1 MAGKAVVLPAVLVAV
16 LLAVGYLGYRA
27 GSRTLVTPES
37 TLTVVDDSGKYVEVP
52 RTLRSLV
59 VLHSDAGEIICAL
72 GAENLVVGVS
82 PTTKAKLAPKFDN
95 VSEVGSC
102 SSPNYEK
109 IVELRPEVVIT
120 YSGSTGSEG
129 QLRSR
134 LEPLGIRVLCLDAYK
149 LELIPRDIRLL
160 GLMLGKEERA
170 EEYAGFFENLVRL
183 IENRVS
189 GLPAENKVRVYLEGH
204 KDYQTASHGTMGH
217 SIITT
222 AGGLNLA
229 AGEPVPYPL
238 VSSEWVLERD
248 PDVVLKN
255 TGSKVLPG
263 GGRGLTDPGPL
274 RQVREA
280 LLSRP
285 GWSELKAA
293 RENRVYVVSWD
304 LWGGGSQIITLCHV
318 ARWFYPSLFQDLDPS
333 PLHRQ
338 LVENFWGLEYRGVF
352 TYP

>member
-1 MAGKAVVLPAVLVAV
+1 MITKTAALLAVLLAA
-16 LLAVGYLGYRA
+16 LLAVGYLGYRKEPKA
-27 GSRTLVTPES
+27 LVIPEN
-37 TLTVVDDSGKYVEVP
+37 TLTLVDDSGKYVEVP
-52 RTLRSLV
+52 YPLRSLV
-59 VLHSDAGEIICAL
+59 VLHSDAGEILCAL
-72 GAENLVVGVS
+72 EAENLVVGVS

-95 VSEVGSC
+95 ASEVGSC

-120 YSGSTGSEG
+120 YSGSYGSEEL
-129 QLRSR
+129 LRSR

-149 LELIPRDIRLL
+149 LELIPKDIRVL
-160 GLMLGKEERA
+160 GLMLGKEKRA

-204 KDYQTASHGTMGH
+204 KDYQTASYGTMGH
-217 SIITT
+217 GIIIT

-229 AGEPVPYPL
+229 AGEPVSYPII
-238 VSSEWVLERD
+238 SSEWVLEKD
-248 PDVVLKN
+248 PDVILKN
-255 TGSKVLPG
+255 AGSKVLPN
-263 GGRGLTDPGPL
+263 GGRGLTDPEPL
-274 RQVREA
+274 RQVRET

-285 GWSELKAA
+285 GWSELKAV

-304 LWGGGSQIITLCHV
+304 LWGGGSQIVTLCHA
-318 ARWFYPSLFQDLDPS
+318 ARWFYPSLFQDLDPL

-338 LVENFWGLEYRGVF
+338 LVENFWGLEYRGIF

>member
-1 MAGKAVVLPAVLVAV
+1 MITKTAALLVVLLTA
-16 LLAVGYLGYRA
+16 LLAVGYLGYR
-27 GSRTLVTPES
+27 GEPKTLVTPEN
-37 TLTVVDDSGKYVEVP
+37 TLTLVDDSGKYVEVP
-52 RTLRSLV
+52 HPPRSLV
-59 VLHSDAGEIICAL
+59 VLHSDAGEILCAL

-82 PTTKAKLAPKFDN
+82 STTKAKLAPKFDN
-95 VSEVGSC
+95 VSEVGSA
-102 SSPNYEK
+102 SSPNYER

-120 YSGSTGSEG
+120 YSGSTGSEE
-129 QLRSR
+129 QLRDR
-134 LEPLGIRVLCLDAYK
+134 LEPLGIRVFCLDAYR

-160 GLMLGKEERA
+160 GLMLGREEGA
-170 EEYAGFFENLVRL
+170 EEYAGFFENLVWL

-189 GLPAENKVRVYLEGH
+189 GLPTENKVHVYLEGH
-204 KDYQTASHGTMGH
+204 KDYQTASYGTMGH
-217 SIITT
+217 DIITT

-229 AGEPVPYPL
+229 AGEPVSYPII
-238 VSSEWVLERD
+238 SSEWVLERD
-248 PDVVLKN
+248 PDVILKN
-255 TGSKVLPG
+255 AGKTPLPG
-263 GGRGLTDPGPL
+263 GGRALTDPEPL

-285 GWSELKAA
+285 GWSELKAV

-318 ARWFYPSLFQDLDPS
+318 ARWFYPSLFQDLDPL

-338 LVENFWGLEYRGVF
+338 LVENFWGLEYRGIF